1 VVVHKKL
8 ESTCAL
14 TRLTGANHAASLL
27 TCREEAMKLLSPSAP
42 SELAPPMEPQSVPE
56 GEAVPFHS
64 SGVTCMFPSTLAC
77 ALVTVL
83 ACAKPSLQFTH
94 AAVIS
99 NKFLTERPVSNE
111 PAGEGPGQDQAEA
124 KELSPAA
131 QQDAPAE

>member
-1 VVVHKKL
+1 
-8 ESTCAL
+8 
-14 TRLTGANHAASLL
+14 
-27 TCREEAMKLLSPSAP
+27 
-42 SELAPPMEPQSVPE
+42 
-56 GEAVPFHS
+56 
-64 SGVTCMFPSTLAC
+64 
-77 ALVTVL
+77 VL